1 MLSRFGLKY
10 YLRGRHVG
18 PVFTSLFIDGA
29 SCQAQGEKSYGVHNP
44 ANPEHI
50 VGYAADA
57 SVGDVESAIAADQ
70 KMRTPNGLV
79 WMYRAR

>member
-1 MLSRFGLKY
+1 MSE
-10 YLRGRHVG
+10 

-29 SCQAQGEKSYGVHNP
+29 SCQAQGEKAMACITLLIP
-44 ANPEHI
+44 DHI

-57 SVGDVESAIAADQ
+57 SVSDVESAILRQ

-79 WMYRAR
+79 WMYRSALTISGK